1 MPSSGPTFCMLC
13 RVQPT
18 LSALFFVHAFV
29 LRAGNSSTQ
38 WLVVVKTKKST
49 KLYDTMVGVEREL

>member
-1 MPSSGPTFCMLC
+1 
-13 RVQPT
+13 
-18 LSALFFVHAFV
+18 LFFVHAFV